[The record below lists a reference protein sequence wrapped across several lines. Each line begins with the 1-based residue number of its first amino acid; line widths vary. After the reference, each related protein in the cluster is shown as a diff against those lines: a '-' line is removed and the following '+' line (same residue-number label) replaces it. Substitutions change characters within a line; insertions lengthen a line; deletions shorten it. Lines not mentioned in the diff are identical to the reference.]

1 MGKNYSNKI
10 NFFVQKKIFLYLQ
23 FSGFGGL
30 LNLTA
35 LSVVHAIPRFVTGT
49 VWLLPLNDKVNVSNS
64 KEIGLSNTR
73 KKNKPLNFELAIAP
87 HGV

>member
-1 MGKNYSNKI
+1 
-10 NFFVQKKIFLYLQ
+10 
-23 FSGFGGL
+23 
-30 LNLTA
+30 
-35 LSVVHAIPRFVTGT
+35 
-49 VWLLPLNDKVNVSNS
+49 LNDKVNVSNS